1 MIVYVVEAFQI
12 LGAKFKNKCRYKCVQ
27 KICSISRKMITYE
40 NMKKLSFSL
49 QEVILFMLE
58 VVRQVSLFAFSTV
71 SNEKVY
77 LHLINLRKI
86 ILTILDTRKN
96 KLLKLIT
103 DQFKKKMTFCLDLQD
118 FW

>member
-12 LGAKFKNKCRYKCVQ
+12 LGAKFRNKCRYKCVQ
-27 KICSISRKMITYE
+27 KIFSISRKMITYE

-58 VVRQVSLFAFSTV
+58 VVRQVCLFYFFL
-71 SNEKVY
+71 SNEKVC